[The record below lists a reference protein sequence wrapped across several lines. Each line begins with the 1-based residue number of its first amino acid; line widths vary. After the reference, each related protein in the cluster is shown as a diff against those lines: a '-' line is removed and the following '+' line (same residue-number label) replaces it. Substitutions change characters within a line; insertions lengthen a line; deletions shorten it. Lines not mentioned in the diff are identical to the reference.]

1 MDVTGWAGRRLVC
14 RSMMLVGWVLMVAV
28 DFAAAARA
36 ARLDADAIRDKASP
50 AVCTVTAENTWGV
63 PVSIASGFLLG
74 DGRFVVTDLGAVAR
88 PGVDKARIRF
98 DGGRTLT
105 ASRFGLA
112 DVSLGLVAL
121 RVDGRGAGRPG
132 LPLAKRLPS
141 LDGGTQVGI
150 VGWQWGRHM
159 SAAVGRLWGGPS
171 VADVARLAGVPP
183 PATAECFLRVAGGA
197 LEAASGAPVVDRQ
210 GTVLAVYLEV
220 AASGV
225 AVPLAMPACSL
236 RQSLLSAEPNL
247 KPLSSL
253 PEARWPVRVLRVAGE
268 PPKPAGFENARRRIR
283 EAMVC
288 SRCGGRGKV
297 RVEVAGEVSEENI
310 ECPRCHGEG
319 VALES
324 GVYELLA
331 TWAEEGT
338 RAVWSP
344 GPVGRVHTAA
354 RAAGREMLARLAK
367 AGRHF
372 RSAYAEKTGQDIN
385 RLDHPVPRG
394 LVVYAEVRETIS
406 GPDGRYVILEPVDTH
421 YVVAVRLQD
430 LMGQGD
436 RRGPAGMGRPPP
448 ERSWMILAGAVL
460 SRFSGGRHRGV
471 YVLPFE
477 WTGCPTP
484 GPVPLRDR

>member
-1 MDVTGWAGRRLVC
+1 MDVDWPDDPGQMCRPIRLGV
-14 RSMMLVGWVLMVAV
+14 LVLMGAM
-28 DFAAAARA
+28 ALASPARA
-36 ARLDADAIRDKASP
+36 ARLDADAIRAKVAP

-63 PVSIASGFLLG
+63 PVSITSGFLLG

-88 PGVDKARIRF
+88 PGVEEASIRF
-98 DGGRTLT
+98 EGGRTLT

-121 RVDGRGAGRPG
+121 RVDGKAGRPG
-132 LPLAKRLPS
+132 LALGKQVPS

-150 VGWQWGRHM
+150 VGWQWGRDVE
-159 SAAVGRLWGGPS
+159 AAVGRLWGGPS
-171 VADVARLAGVPP
+171 VVDVARRAGIPP
-183 PATAECFLRVAGGA
+183 PATAECFLRLAGGA
-197 LEAASGAPVVDRQ
+197 LEAASGAPVVDRR

-225 AVPLAMPACSL
+225 GVPLAMPACSL
-236 RQSLLSAEPNL
+236 RQSLLAAEPNL
-247 KPLSSL
+247 KPLSAL
-253 PEARWPVRVLRVAGE
+253 PKARWPVRVLRVAGK

-288 SRCGGRGKV
+288 SRCGGRGRV
-297 RVEVAGEVSEENI
+297 RVDVADEVSAETVL
-310 ECPRCHGEG
+310 CPRCHGEG

-344 GPVGRVHTAA
+344 EPVGRVHTAA

-372 RSAYAEKTGQDIN
+372 RSAYAEKTSQDID
-385 RLDHPVPRG
+385 RLGHPVPRG
-394 LVVYAEVRETIS
+394 VVLYAVVRETIS
-406 GPDGRYVILEPVDTH
+406 GPDGRYVILEPVNTSN
-421 YVVAVRLQD
+421 VVAVRLQD
-430 LMGQGD
+430 LMGRDD
-436 RRGPAGMGRPPP
+436 RRGPGGVGRRPRK
-448 ERSWMILAGAVL
+448 RSWMILAGAVL
-460 SRFSGGRHRGV
+460 SRFSGGRYRGV

-484 GPVPLRDR
+484 GPVPGRDR